1 MKKPNLMQIAIILG
15 LTLLFIPIVSASSMP
30 FGNSMIKT
38 DTEFSGDAVLNE
50 TIDIKWTT
58 GMDTYEW
65 KQSSVYK
72 NSSGQRTQSVL
83 NFRQEN
89 GSVLWSFQ
97 RNGYTVP
104 SQSPINQYID
114 QNTIM
119 KQQSRFSYPDIRF
132 MPGIQLF

>member
-1 MKKPNLMQIAIILG
+1 MKKPKLVQIAVILG
-15 LTLLFIPIVSASSMP
+15 LTLLFVPIVSASAMP

-38 DTEFSGDAVLNE
+38 DSEFSGDAVLNE
-50 TIDIKWTT
+50 SIDLKWTT

-97 RNGYTVP
+97 RNGYTIP
-104 SQSPINQYID
+104 SQNQINQYMD
-114 QNTIM
+114 ENTIM
-119 KQQSRFSYPDIRF
+119 KQQSRFSYPGIRF